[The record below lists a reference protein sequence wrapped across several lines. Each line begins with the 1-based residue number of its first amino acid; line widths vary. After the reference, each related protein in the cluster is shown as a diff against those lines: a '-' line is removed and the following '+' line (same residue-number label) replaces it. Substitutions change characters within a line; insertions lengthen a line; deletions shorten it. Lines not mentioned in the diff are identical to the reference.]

1 ALGAVDDEGPVDR
14 HQRDLTEVDLL
25 LLDVTDG
32 LRAGLLVLVPDDQ
45 ADDDLDGRRVGHAT
59 LVALVD
65 VVLGLLQVVADELQA
80 RGLVEVPDRKDRLED
95 TLKAD
100 VLALLRGNV
109 LLEEL
114 VVGLL
119 LDADQVRDV
128 DRLRDLREGLPDSEV
143 VLDLRRHALYSR
155 GARRT
160 GGRLGGTGS
169 CIEKIPAGFVGP
181 SGSHRNGQSR
191 PPLWK
196 GMPAALGA
204 GGWPLDPSQ
213 PPWMLRGR
221 TPYLISTVAPAAVSC
236 SLILAASS
244 LETSSL

>member
-160 GGRLGGTGS
+160 EGRLGGTGS
-169 CIEKIPAGFVGP
+169 CIEKIPSGPGSPAGP
-181 SGSHRNGQSR
+181 SKRAKPASPFEGNAGCLGSRRLASR
-191 PPLWK
+191 SE
-196 GMPAALGA
+196 PAAL
-204 GGWPLDPSQ
+204 
-213 PPWMLRGR
+213 MLRGEPL
-221 TPYLISTVAPAAVSC
+221 T
-236 SLILAASS
+236 
-244 LETSSL
+244 